1 VRGFCIAS
9 GQSPAAPP
17 RKPPKIDMLMPF
29 PDGTDSGS
37 GSREKEQ
44 IGAAIQTK
52 VSIMRSIFVLAFLV
66 GLLPTAAYAANPRG
80 VWSAG
85 EGRIHVKIDRCG
97 DVLCGKIIWVS
108 QEEAEEASRKG
119 QPPIIGVKLLS
130 DLKPSSD
137 RSDQWEGN
145 VYNLQDG
152 RTYSVYLRPDNEAM
166 EVEGCL
172 LMFCRTQLWPRVT
185 KAGEDGS
192 ATQ

>member
-1 VRGFCIAS
+1 
-9 GQSPAAPP
+9 
-17 RKPPKIDMLMPF
+17 MLMPF
-29 PDGTDSGS
+29 IAVTDRASDS
-37 GSREKEQ
+37 HEKEQ
-44 IGAAIQTK
+44 LGAAIQTK
-52 VSIMRSIFVLAFLV
+52 VSNMRNIFVLAFLV

-85 EGRIHVKIDRCG
+85 EGKIHVKIDRCG
-97 DVLCGKIIWVS
+97 DALCGKIVWVA
-108 QEEAEEASRKG
+108 EAEAKEASRKG

-130 DLKPSSD
+130 DLKPSTD
-137 RSDQWEGN
+137 RSDQWEGD

-152 RTYSVYLRPDNEAM
+152 RTYSVYLRPNDDAM

-185 KAGEDGS
+185 KTGEDVS